1 MVHGWNVSAV
11 NDRQCRG
18 DDGEDLRRTV
28 EELAGRRGRWAVRH
42 KGDKSWT
49 RCASDRADAHALPY
63 PRAGCG
69 GGQIAGW
76 MRLQPWSKYINA
88 KPSHI
93 FSLCA
98 AVGENVWWVA
108 EAVIKKEDGEFAR
121 IRTRESG
128 ERVSFPRRGPVVG
141 RSALC
146 A

>member
-1 MVHGWNVSAV
+1 MVKVY
-11 NDRQCRG
+11 QCK
-18 DDGEDLRRTV
+18 
-28 EELAGRRGRWAVRH
+28 AI
-42 KGDKSWT
+42 S
-49 RCASDRADAHALPY
+49 P
-63 PRAGCG
+63 
-69 GGQIAGW
+69 
-76 MRLQPWSKYINA
+76 
-88 KPSHI
+88 
-93 FSLCA
+93 LCA